1 MLGSNIKCVN
11 GFKALN
17 GPFEE
22 FTALSKGAY
31 VRKLLYTLSFGVLRL
46 YLVSG
51 IFLSPNPKGMSEF
64 KVFKGFIREFTAQ
77 GQLLRE
83 FTAVNSHSL
92 SLLKFQAPNTLLVIY
107 NDSLRPFEG

>member
-11 GFKALN
+11 EFKALN

-107 NDSLRPFEG
+107 NEV

>member
-22 FTALSKGAY
+22 FTTLSKGAY
-31 VRKLLYTLSFGVLRL
+31 GRKLLYPLSFGVLRL

-64 KVFKGFIREFTAQ
+64 KVFKGFIREFTAHEPS
-77 GQLLRE
+77 LRE
-83 FTAVNSHSL
+83 FTAVNSYAMS
-92 SLLKFQAPNTLLVIY
+92 
-107 NDSLRPFEG
+107 